1 MAVLK
6 SVVAIPAVGE
16 VDLLARL
23 SVPREPSS
31 ADPTPHETP
40 AVTEVESP
48 AERCLDH
55 RLSW

>member
-16 VDLLARL
+16 VDLLAGFAVTRK
-23 SVPREPSS
+23 PS
-31 ADPTPHETP
+31 ATDTAAHELPT
-40 AVTEVESP
+40 VTEVETL